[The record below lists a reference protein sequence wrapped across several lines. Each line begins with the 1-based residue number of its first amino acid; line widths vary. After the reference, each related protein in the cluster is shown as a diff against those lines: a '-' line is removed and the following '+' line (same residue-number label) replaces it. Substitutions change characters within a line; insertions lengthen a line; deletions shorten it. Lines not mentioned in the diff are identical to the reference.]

1 MKGAQAYEMKGAQVQ
16 LRGPLRGLHNGSL
29 VWISKP
35 VVSHNFFFVEEVMS
49 LLVFHYCVCTFLF
62 LCHLSSLLLSYVIVS
77 RLCRLTE
84 FNLNRASIKINTKI
98 LIITKVHN
106 KDKYLH
112 ALAVK

>member
-1 MKGAQAYEMKGAQVQ
+1 
-16 LRGPLRGLHNGSL
+16 
-29 VWISKP
+29 
-35 VVSHNFFFVEEVMS
+35 MS

-77 RLCRLTE
+77 KLCRLTE

-98 LIITKVHN
+98 LIITKAHN